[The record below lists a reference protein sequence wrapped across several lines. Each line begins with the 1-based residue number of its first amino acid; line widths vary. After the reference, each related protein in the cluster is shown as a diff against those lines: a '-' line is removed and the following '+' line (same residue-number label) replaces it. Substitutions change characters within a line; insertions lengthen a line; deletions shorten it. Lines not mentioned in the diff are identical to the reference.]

1 MNTFNDLRIGV
12 RLGIGFALMIATI
25 LGVAIYARVALHG
38 VNAELHLL
46 TDDRMVKVGQLVEI
60 KDNVRTIAS
69 SIRTMALTSDASL
82 REAEVKS
89 IQESRAQNGKFVSQ
103 LEDTIKAEKGVA
115 LLKASADKRAAYN
128 EGVGKVIALIAANK
142 TEEATTAL
150 LGEMRPAQL
159 AYLKTL
165 DELTDFQRELMKS
178 SSEGVDASVTGAA
191 TMMIALASVVGLLGA
206 LLAWLITRS
215 ITTPLRQ
222 AVDLAETVA
231 RGDLRSRIEVSSKDE
246 TGQLLSAL
254 KRMNEALINTV
265 STVRGNAESVAT
277 ASSQIAQGNLDLSQ
291 RTEEQASNLQQT
303 AASMEQLTATVKQNA
318 DTARQAAQ
326 LASGASGVASQG
338 GNVVSRVVSTMEDI
352 SASSRKI
359 SDIIGTIDGIAFQT
373 NILALNAAVEA
384 ARASEQ
390 GRGFAVVASEVR
402 NLAQRSAQAAKEIKG
417 LIGASVEKV
426 QAGTALVGDAGRT
439 MDEIVTQ
446 VKRVSDLLSEISA
459 AGVEQTQGIA
469 QISDAVMQLDQ
480 VTQQNAALVEESAA
494 AAESLSVQAGQL
506 SQAVSFFTTA
516 DSGHVAKG
524 PQGGLMAPRPAAAQH
539 RSAPAA
545 RPAAVKPRASAARAS
560 TEPPATAGASDEWTS
575 F

>member
-1 MNTFNDLRIGV
+1 MNTFNNLRIGV
-12 RLGIGFALMIATI
+12 RMGMGFALMIASI
-25 LGVAIYARVALHG
+25 LGVALYARVALHG
-38 VNAELHLL
+38 VSGELHLL

-69 SIRTMALTSDASL
+69 SIRTMVLTSDASL
-82 REAEVKS
+82 REAEIKS
-89 IQESRAQNGKFVSQ
+89 IAESRAQNGKVVSQ

-115 LLKASADKRAAYN
+115 LLKVSADKRAAYN
-128 EGVGKVIALIAANK
+128 ETVGKVIALIGANK
-142 TEEATTAL
+142 TEEATTLL
-150 LGEMRPAQL
+150 LGELRPAQF

-165 DELTDFQRELMKS
+165 DELTDFQAELVKS
-178 SSEGVDASVTGAA
+178 SSEDADASVTSAA
-191 TMMIALASVVGLLGA
+191 TMMIAVASVVGLLGA

-222 AVDLAETVA
+222 AVELAETVA

-384 ARASEQ
+384 ARAGEQ

-516 DSGHVAKG
+516 DSGQVVKG
-524 PQGGLMAPRPAAAQH
+524 PQGGLRRSTRLYEEPRDVH
-539 RSAPAA
+539 
-545 RPAAVKPRASAARAS
+545 
-560 TEPPATAGASDEWTS
+560 
-575 F
+575 

>member
-1 MNTFNDLRIGV
+1 MNTFYNLRIGV
-12 RLGIGFALMIATI
+12 RLGIGFALMIAGMV
-25 LGVAIYARVALHG
+25 GVAIYASVALQE
-38 VNAELHLL
+38 VQSELHLL
-46 TDDRMVKVGQLVEI
+46 TDDRMLKVSQLVEV

-82 REAEVKS
+82 REAEVES
-89 IQESRAQNGKFVSQ
+89 IAAARARNGKLMRL
-103 LEDTIKAEKGVA
+103 LEEEIKAESGKA
-115 LLKASADKRAAYN
+115 LLKASADMRAAYN
-128 EGVGKVIALIAANK
+128 EAADKVIALIGAG
-142 TEEATTAL
+142 TIEEATTVL

-165 DELTDFQRELMKS
+165 DDLANFQKELMKNA
-178 SSEGVDASVTGAA
+178 SEDVDAYTSAA
-191 TMMIALASVVGLLGA
+191 GTTMIVEASVMGLLGA

-254 KRMNEALINTV
+254 NRMNEALINTV
-265 STVRGNAESVAT
+265 STVRDNAEGVAT
-277 ASSQIAQGNLDLSQ
+277 ASNQIAQGNFDLSQ

-326 LASGASGVASQG
+326 LASGARGVASKG
-338 GNVVSRVVSTMEDI
+338 GDVVSRVVLTMEDI
-352 SASSRKI
+352 SAGSRKI
-359 SDIIGTIDGIAFQT
+359 SDIIGTIDSIAFQT

-384 ARASEQ
+384 ARAGEQ

-402 NLAQRSAQAAKEIKG
+402 SLAQRSAEAAKEIKV
-417 LIGASVEKV
+417 LIGASVGKV
-426 QAGTALVGDAGRT
+426 QAGTELVGDAGRT

-459 AGVEQTQGIA
+459 AGVEQTQGVE

-494 AAESLSVQAGQL
+494 AADSLRMQADQL
-506 SQAVSFFTTA
+506 SQAVSVFMLY
-516 DSGHVAKG
+516 DDGLVAKG
-524 PQGGLMAPRPAAAQH
+524 PQGGPMTPRPAAPQQ

-545 RPAAVKPRASAARAS
+545 RTTAVKPRAPPQRALPGRR
-560 TEPPATAGASDEWTS
+560 EAG
-575 F
+575 

>member
-1 MNTFNDLRIGV
+1 MNTFNNLRIGV
-12 RLGIGFALMIATI
+12 RMGMGFALMIASI
-25 LGVAIYARVALHG
+25 LGVALYARVALHG
-38 VNAELHLL
+38 VSGELHLL

-69 SIRTMALTSDASL
+69 SIRTMVLTSDASL
-82 REAEVKS
+82 RESEIKS
-89 IQESRAQNGKFVSQ
+89 IAESRAQNGKVVSQ

-115 LLKASADKRAAYN
+115 LLKVSADKRAAYN
-128 EGVGKVIALIAANK
+128 ETVGKVIALIGANK
-142 TEEATTAL
+142 TEEATTLL
-150 LGEMRPAQL
+150 LGELRPAQF

-165 DELTDFQRELMKS
+165 DELTDFQAELVKS
-178 SSEGVDASVTGAA
+178 SSEDADASVTSAA
-191 TMMIALASVVGLLGA
+191 TMMIAVASVVGLLGA

-222 AVDLAETVA
+222 AVELAETVA

-384 ARASEQ
+384 ARAGEQ

-516 DSGHVAKG
+516 DSGQVVKG
-524 PQGGLMAPRPAAAQH
+524 PQGGLRRSTRLYEEPRDVH
-539 RSAPAA
+539 
-545 RPAAVKPRASAARAS
+545 
-560 TEPPATAGASDEWTS
+560 
-575 F
+575 